1 MTYHAYEKALSIIR
15 EVVKRK
21 EYFHPCR
28 EDKVVLLMLVNMP
41 ERLTLLTSRYS
52 KVIINTEETASCF
65 NTSKY
70 LNTVY
75 IDNIT

>member
-1 MTYHAYEKALSIIR
+1 
-15 EVVKRK
+15 
-21 EYFHPCR
+21 
-28 EDKVVLLMLVNMP
+28 MLVNMH

-65 NTSKY
+65 DTSKY